1 MRTNDFI
8 VTVTNNIEGCPIER
22 YLDTIC
28 TNVVVG
34 TNIFSDFAASLTDFF
49 GGFSGSYKSKL
60 ELIYNEATKELKNK
74 AKNLGANAIVG
85 FSIDFDEVSGS
96 GKSMFMVSASGTA
109 CVIKYHD
116 KDTKQIE
123 KTGLVSQEF
132 IDFELKRRLIIK
144 SINSGVSIKPSWE
157 EFLYE
162 HPQKDIV
169 ENLINRYKK
178 DVYTE
183 LTEKTFIER
192 YLTLLPK
199 SDIVDIVYSS
209 YLEHSKEIGTL
220 IRNCNIFSPKH
231 ILDITKKDI
240 HLGIALMNTKSD
252 FYKEEDLLLMKE
264 IIKMIDT
271 LPNTGQIQ
279 MVKGGLLSK
288 DQEKFICEKGHK
300 NNKDIEFCETC
311 DINIKGL
318 YRKEVTVI
326 EQLREIV
333 SILENNL

>member
-34 TNIFSDFAASLTDFF
+34 TNVFSDFAASLTDFF
-49 GGFSGSYKSKL
+49 GGFSGSYKGKL

-109 CVIKYHD
+109 CVVKYHD

-123 KTGLVSQEF
+123 RAGVVSQEF
-132 IDFELKRRLIIK
+132 IDFELKRRFIIK
-144 SINSGVSIKPSWE
+144 SINSGSSIKSSWE

-178 DVYTE
+178 DIYTE

-199 SDIVDIVYSS
+199 SDIVDVVYSH
-209 YLEHSKEIGTL
+209 YLEHSEEIGTL
-220 IRNCNIFSPKH
+220 IKKCNIFSPKH
-231 ILDITKKDI
+231 ILEITKNDI

-252 FYKEEDLLLMKE
+252 FYKEEDLVLMKE
-264 IIKMIDT
+264 IIKIIDM

-288 DQEKFICEKGHK
+288 EQEKFICEKGHK
-300 NNKDIEFCETC
+300 NNKDVEFCETC

-318 YRKEVTVI
+318 HKDEVAII
-326 EQLREIV
+326 ERLREIV
-333 SILENNL
+333 SILENHL

>member
-8 VTVTNNIEGCPIER
+8 VTVTNNIEGCPIEK

-34 TNIFSDFAASLTDFF
+34 TNVFLDFAASLTDFF
-49 GGFSGSYKSKL
+49 GGFSGSYKGKL

-85 FSIDFDEVSGS
+85 FSIDFDEISGN

-109 CVIKYHD
+109 CLVKYHD
-116 KDTKQIE
+116 KDTKQIDRI
-123 KTGLVSQEF
+123 GVVSQEF

-144 SINSGVSIKPSWE
+144 AINSGSSIKSSWE

-178 DVYTE
+178 DIYTE

-199 SDIVDIVYSS
+199 SDIVDVVYSN
-209 YLEHSKEIGTL
+209 YLEHTKEIGTL
-220 IRNCNIFSPKH
+220 IKKCNIFSPKH
-231 ILDITKKDI
+231 ILEITKNDI

-264 IIKMIDT
+264 IIKMIDM

-288 DQEKFICEKGHK
+288 EQEKFICEKGHK
-300 NNKDIEFCETC
+300 NNKDVEFCETC

-318 YRKEVTVI
+318 HRDEVAII
-326 EQLREIV
+326 ERLREIV